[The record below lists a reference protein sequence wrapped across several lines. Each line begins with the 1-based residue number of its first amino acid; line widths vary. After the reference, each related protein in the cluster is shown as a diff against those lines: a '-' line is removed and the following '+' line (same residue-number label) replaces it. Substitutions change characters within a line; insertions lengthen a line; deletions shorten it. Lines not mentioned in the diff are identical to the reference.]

1 MSKGGEEETTVEGD
15 LHEMLRLVELLDKA
29 AANVRQL
36 VYKLRP
42 LLRAEI
48 EPDEMVSRG
57 NGDRRRRGQRREQ
70 RTERT

>member
-1 MSKGGEEETTVEGD
+1 MTVEDG
-15 LHEMLRLVELLDKA
+15 LREMLRLVELLDKA

-48 EPDEMVSRG
+48 EPDEKVSRG
-57 NGDRRRRGQRREQ
+57 NGDRRRQGQRREQ